1 MGLCTI
7 RVSTDPELPQVK
19 GGSSGL
25 LAIRLQLHLVTRVK
39 ERGTQRP
46 LGAGVCDLR
55 RMGSLSTLKGKND
68 GNQSQR
74 DRRKASCK

>member
-25 LAIRLQLHLVTRVK
+25 LAIRLQLHLVTHS
-39 ERGTQRP
+39 RGAALR
-46 LGAGVCDLR
+46 DLR
-55 RMGSLSTLKGKND
+55 RTDSLSALI
-68 GNQSQR
+68 
-74 DRRKASCK
+74 C